1 MVNKFVNIFNN
12 HFMEFVND
20 IQSVFPDD
28 RDILTAKNSFIAI
41 RKANPKL
48 ISKIW
53 KEFIVKKYENE
64 IMIGDINFF
73 INKDYMSDLS
83 TAENSDK
90 IMDSINR
97 LRGPISQMS
106 VDDQKKTMQYI
117 QNLSKLSK
125 MCD

>member
-53 KEFIVKKYENE
+53 NEFIVKKYENE
-64 IMIGDINFF
+64 IVIGDINFF

-83 TAENSDK
+83 TAENPDK

>member
-53 KEFIVKKYENE
+53 NEFIVKKYENE
-64 IMIGDINFF
+64 IVIGDINFF